1 MTLLDTRSRAP
12 GVDDAA
18 RPARSKA
25 AQKAMDRR
33 ARRTGHSAD
42 EQQSW
47 ARRRT
52 ADQDRPA
59 PAPSAPRPPLRDR
72 IANVPFVVPVVVLII
87 AGMALTLWLSTKS
100 AQDSYDLSIARAE
113 NQSLTDQRDALK
125 RTFESADA
133 APDLSDSAARLG
145 MVPVRNP
152 ARMVVGPDGKPRVFG
167 TPEAA
172 TGRAPRSINPAKTDD
187 PTAKIDVSKVDDSE
201 GLPGSGGTAA
211 GGSATP
217 STSPSTPAPSAT
229 SPAPTSAPT
238 PNGSA
243 PTPNVLPGGAPGPAN
258 SGRGR

>member
-1 MTLLDTRSRAP
+1 MTLLDTRTRAP
-12 GVDDAA
+12 GADDAT
-18 RPARSKA
+18 RPPRSKA

-33 ARRTGHSAD
+33 ARRTGALAD

-47 ARRRT
+47 ARRRRV
-52 ADQDRPA
+52 DKDRPQ
-59 PAPSAPRPPLRDR
+59 PAPSAPRPSLRDR
-72 IANVPFVVPVVVLII
+72 ITGVPFVVPVVALIV

-113 NQSLTDQRDALK
+113 NQSLIDQRDALK

-152 ARMVVGPDGKPRVFG
+152 ARMVVGPDGKPRVYG

-172 TGRAPRSINPAKTDD
+172 SGRAPRSINPTKTDD

-201 GLPGSGGTAA
+201 GLPGSDATAA
-211 GGSATP
+211 GGQAATTPTP
-217 STSPSTPAPSAT
+217 SAPAPSTPAA
-229 SPAPTSAPT
+229 PAPT
-238 PNGSA
+238 GA
-243 PTPNVLPGGAPGPAN
+243 PTPNVLPGGTPGQPN
-258 SGRGR
+258 SGRSR